1 LSQRFDSNLTLRINA
16 STSLA
21 GILLFVHL
29 GAALLVGIVPLNA
42 IIRGALWLC
51 LGWSLYHSMCFHA
64 LRTAGNAG
72 EVFEMD
78 SDGDCYVQHKRAG
91 ERQPCR
97 VTNCLVHSGVVL
109 LTLRRDDR
117 RWPVNLVIAA
127 DAVEAEPFRRLRAR
141 LKLQSAA
148 A

>member
-1 LSQRFDSNLTLRINA
+1 MSQKFDSNLTLRINA
-16 STSLA
+16 SKLLA

-29 GAALLVGIVPLNA
+29 GAALLVGIVPLNGL
-42 IIRGALWLC
+42 IRGALWLC

-64 LRTAGNAG
+64 LRTAANAIDT
-72 EVFEMD
+72 FEMD
-78 SDGDCYVQHKRAG
+78 SDGDCYVQHKGAEG
-91 ERQPCR
+91 RQPYR
-97 VTNCLVHSGVVL
+97 VAHCLVHSGVVL
-109 LTLRRDDR
+109 LTLRRDGR
-117 RWPVNLVIAA
+117 RWLVNLVIVA

>member
-21 GILLFVHL
+21 GIFLFVHL
-29 GAALLVGIVPLNA
+29 GAALLLGVVPLNG
-42 IIRGALWLC
+42 IIRAMLWLC
-51 LGWSLYHSMCFHA
+51 LGWSLYYSLRVHA
-64 LRTAGNAG
+64 LRTAVDAI
-72 EVFEMD
+72 EVFEVD
-78 SDGDCYVQHKRAG
+78 SDGDCYVQPKGA
-91 ERQPCR
+91 EEQQPCR

-109 LTLRRDDR
+109 LTLRRDGR
-117 RWPVNLVIAA
+117 RWPVNLIIAA

>member
-16 STSLA
+16 SKSLA
-21 GILLFVHL
+21 GIFLFVHL
-29 GAALLVGIVPLNA
+29 GAALLLGLVPLNG
-42 IIRGALWLC
+42 IIRAALWLC
-51 LGWSLYHSMCFHA
+51 LGWSLYHSMRVYA
-64 LRTAGNAG
+64 LRTAGDTIVA
-72 EVFEMD
+72 FEMD
-78 SDGDCYVQHKRAG
+78 SDDDCYVQHKGAG

-97 VTNCLVHSGVVL
+97 VTNCLVHSSVVL
-109 LTLRRDDR
+109 LTLRQDGR
-117 RWPVNLVIAA
+117 RWPMNLTIAA

>member
-1 LSQRFDSNLTLRINA
+1 MSQRFDSNLTLRINA
-16 STSLA
+16 SKSLVCVF
-21 GILLFVHL
+21 LFVHL
-29 GAALLVGIVPLNA
+29 GAALLLGIVPLNGL
-42 IIRGALWLC
+42 IRGTLWLC
-51 LGWSLYHSMCFHA
+51 LGWSLYHSMRVHA
-64 LRTAGNAG
+64 LRTADDAI

-78 SDGDCYVQHKRAG
+78 SDGDCYVQHKGAG

-97 VTNCLVHSGVVL
+97 VTHCLVHSGVVL
-109 LTLRRDDR
+109 LTLRRDGR